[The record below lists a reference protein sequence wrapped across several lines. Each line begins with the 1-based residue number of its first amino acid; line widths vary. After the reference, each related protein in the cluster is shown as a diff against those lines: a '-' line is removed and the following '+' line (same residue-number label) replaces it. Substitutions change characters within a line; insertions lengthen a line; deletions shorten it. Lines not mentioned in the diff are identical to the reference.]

1 MDLNDFG
8 TECSHNDNNNNHHA
22 AKPRQEN
29 PVYERE
35 DAPESELVNRPI
47 QWKVVQAGIFEVCGT
62 TARQL
67 PSGAYSVTLSQY
79 GEVQI
84 HQRDL
89 QVDDLIDFADSLPG
103 KILEEIQTFWTL
115 GETFQ
120 RYGYLHRRGY
130 LLYGPQGSGKS
141 SVVHQVVHRV
151 VAKGQVAIFCDHPG
165 FLTRGMELFRKI
177 EPHRPLVCV
186 FEDIDAI
193 IEMHGDSELLA
204 WLDGS
209 HQINK
214 VINIAT
220 TNYPERL
227 DRRIV
232 SRPRRFDRIIKIES
246 PTASMRRTYLERKL
260 PDLAKTGEL
269 QRWVELTEGLSFAA
283 LAELVISVACLGN
296 RLEETITL
304 LRTLEDQHPSSREF
318 DKPGAMGFALRPT
331 PPKRRRSEE
340 DIPF

>member
-8 TECSHNDNNNNHHA
+8 TECDPSPRHPHAGGAPYHHPGAYA
-22 AKPRQEN
+22 AAES
-29 PVYERE
+29 PV
-35 DAPESELVNRPI
+35 API
-47 QWKVVQAGIFEVCGT
+47 QWKVAMPGVYESCGT
-62 TARQL
+62 THRRL
-67 PSGAYSVTLSQY
+67 PAGAYGCSLNQY
-79 GEVQI
+79 GEPQLLVK
-84 HQRDL
+84 DL
-89 QVDDLIDFADSLPG
+89 QVDDLIDFANSLPAQ
-103 KILEEIQTFWTL
+103 ILTEIENFWAL
-115 GETFQ
+115 GEKFQ

-141 SVVHQVVHRV
+141 SVVHQVVHRIIKAGH
-151 VAKGQVAIFCDHPG
+151 VAVFCEHPG
-165 FLTRGMELFRKI
+165 VLTRTMELFRKI
-177 EPHRPLVCV
+177 EPERPLVCM

-193 IEMHGDSELLA
+193 IELHGDSELLQ

-232 SRPRRFDRIIKIES
+232 SRPRRFDRIIKIEA
-246 PTASMRRTYLERKL
+246 PVAHIRQEYLSKKL
-260 PDLAKTGEL
+260 PELHGPELA
-269 QRWVELTEGLSFAA
+269 RWVELTDGLSFAA

-296 RLEETITL
+296 S
-304 LRTLEDQHPSSREF
+304 LEDTVEVLRMLDDQRPSSREF
-318 DKPGAMGFALRPT
+318 ERPGAMGFGAMRNQADT
-331 PPKRRRSEE
+331 QRRRAAGEE

>member
-8 TECSHNDNNNNHHA
+8 TESANHSRPHNDSHRYQPQGFFH
-22 AKPRQEN
+22 
-29 PVYERE
+29 
-35 DAPESELVNRPI
+35 PEGEPSNRPI
-47 QWKVVQAGIFEVCGT
+47 QWKVQQSGIFEACGT

-67 PSGAYSVTLSQY
+67 PAGAFSCILNQY
-79 GEVQI
+79 GEPQFVF
-84 HQRDL
+84 RDL
-89 QVDDLIDFADSLPG
+89 QVDDLIDFADSLPSQ
-103 KILEEIQTFWTL
+103 ILLEIENFWSL

-141 SVVHQVVHRV
+141 SVVHQVVHRIIKAGHIAV
-151 VAKGQVAIFCDHPG
+151 FCEHPAV
-165 FLTRGMELFRKI
+165 LTRAMELFRKI
-177 EPHRPLVCV
+177 EPDRPLVCL

-193 IEMHGDSELLA
+193 LEIHGDSELLQ

-232 SRPRRFDRIIKIES
+232 SRPRRFDRIIKIEAPS
-246 PTASMRRTYLERKL
+246 AHIRETYLSRKL
-260 PDLAKTGEL
+260 PELVTGNELA
-269 QRWVELTEGLSFAA
+269 RWVELTQGLSFAA

-296 RLEETITL
+296 NLEDTIRL
-304 LRTLEDQHPSSREF
+304 LRMLDDQHPSSREF
-318 DKPGAMGFALRPT
+318 DRSGNMGFASLE
-331 PPKRRRSEE
+331 RR
-340 DIPF
+340 

>member
-8 TECSHNDNNNNHHA
+8 TQCSTNNNARPNQDGTAYNH
-22 AKPRQEN
+22 RD
-29 PVYERE
+29 VYAINEM
-35 DAPESELVNRPI
+35 VNRPV
-47 QWKVVQAGIFEVCGT
+47 QWKVVQAGIYEVCGT
-62 TARQL
+62 TSAQL
-67 PSGAYSVTLSQY
+67 PPGAYGCTLNQY

-84 HQRDL
+84 HHRDL

-103 KILEEIQTFWTL
+103 KILDEIQTFWTL

-141 SVVHQVVHRV
+141 SVVHQVVHRIINKGH
-151 VAKGQVAIFCDHPG
+151 VAVFCEHPG
-165 FLTRGMELFRKI
+165 FLTRGMEIFRKI
-177 EPHRPLVCV
+177 EPDRPLVCI

-193 IEMHGDSELLA
+193 IEMHGDSELLG

-232 SRPRRFDRIIKIES
+232 SRPRRFDRIIKIET
-246 PTASMRRTYLERKL
+246 PTPAMRETYLRKKL
-260 PDLAKTGEL
+260 PELSANGQLNHWVDLTDC
-269 QRWVELTEGLSFAA
+269 LSFAA

-296 RLEETITL
+296 KLEDTVKLLRMLEE
-304 LRTLEDQHPSSREF
+304 QHPSSKEF
-318 DKPGAMGFALRPT
+318 DRPGSMGFVLQGDG
-331 PPKRRRSEE
+331 RRNNL
-340 DIPF
+340 